1 MPSGGCK
8 SYQSTTQKVERVF
21 SQTVGLYSLR
31 TNAFGD
37 ELADATYCAH
47 PENWIHQELREYH
60 KCPLKN
66 LYKETEMCQKYRL
79 DNIYITSCNHL
90 IR

>member
-8 SYQSTTQKVERVF
+8 SSQSTTQKVERVF
-21 SQTVGLYSLR
+21 SQTGGLYSLR
-31 TNAFGD
+31 TNASGD

-47 PENWIHQELREYH
+47 PKNCIHQELRENH
-60 KCPLKN
+60 PLKN

-79 DNIYITSCNHL
+79 DNIYNKL
-90 IR
+90 